1 MQLPNFPSQP
11 IGEENEEQKRR
22 RVYKQARA
30 MMSLMEMPEWNTF
43 VTLLASQAE
52 AWGSQSVTASK
63 SIDEMVS
70 KEYPKGVLFG
80 LRLAASLGPAILA
93 ERSTL
98 QAESGET
105 DSLEGG
111 EDEVLANNSGAAP

>member
-1 MQLPNFPSQP
+1 MQLPNFPSVADGQ
-11 IGEENEEQKRR
+11 ESEEQKRR

-30 MMSLMEMPEWNTF
+30 MATLMAMPEWATF
-43 VTLLASQAE
+43 VSLLQAQGE
-52 AWGSQSVTASK
+52 AWGSQSVSASA
-63 SIDEMVS
+63 SVDEMVA

-105 DSLEGG
+105 DDTAEETEAETLAKGG
-111 EDEVLANNSGAAP
+111 AP